1 MNKFHNFST
10 TNLNL
15 TTLKD
20 ITEEANDTYQ
30 IRLREYLE
38 TYQAKLDMLN
48 MISQPDYISIHN
60 PNFNKN
66 LEAINE
72 IDQNEKN
79 ALIKLTEAYNVLLES
94 NKMINS
100 INASK
105 LI

>member
-1 MNKFHNFST
+1 MNKFHNFSSI
-10 TNLNL
+10 NLNL